1 MMEVHSR
8 KILHILVYR
17 ILIPVVALAAILYAV
32 FAPPSFQMG
41 ADYVFHSVSPEHDL
55 AVIQAPGGKTLLG
68 PSVIRLWGKYPYVC
82 GTTGI
87 PDAPFFSL
95 DMENHAFRTFES
107 EEDEDFRHDLE
118 RAGCTAD
125 EFVSLRELFER
136 DDRSKRRRMLLR
148 ELLRPPVRKNQ

>member
-1 MMEVHSR
+1 MEAHSG
-8 KILHILVYR
+8 KVLHILVYR

-41 ADYVFHSVSPEHDL
+41 ADYVFHSVSPERDL

-82 GTTGI
+82 GTTGM

-95 DMENHAFRTFES
+95 NMETHAFRTFSS
-107 EEDEDFRHDLE
+107 EADEDFRHDLE
-118 RAGCTAD
+118 CAGCTVH
-125 EFVSLRELFER
+125 EFVSLRELFAKDE
-136 DDRSKRRRMLLR
+136 RSKQRRMLLR
-148 ELLRPPVRKNQ
+148 ELLRPPVRKDH